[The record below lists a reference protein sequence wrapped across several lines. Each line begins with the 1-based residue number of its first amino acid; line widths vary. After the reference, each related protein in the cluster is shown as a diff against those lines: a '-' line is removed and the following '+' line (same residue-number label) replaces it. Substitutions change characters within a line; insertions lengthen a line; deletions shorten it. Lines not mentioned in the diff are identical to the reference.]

1 MKAFFFVFASI
12 LSALTMAK
20 HVPGHATP
28 RKYGKHPNYFTDDI
42 RVLMDGGGLGDDI
55 GNDDDGDAGGLG
67 GIGDLGGAGGLG
79 GPGGIGGLGGIGD
92 AGGLGGR
99 GKWAIHCVD
108 LAMSWWMTAPLRMIM
123 TRSSSLEGRW
133 LVVVLSLLDRALV
146 AGTTDFR
153 KECHGRWT
161 CGGA

>member
-28 RKYGKHPNYFTDDI
+28 RKYGKHPNYFTDDN
-42 RVLMDGGGLGDDI
+42 RVLMYGGGLGDDI

-67 GIGDLGGAGGLG
+67 GIGDIGGAGGVG

-99 GKWAIHCVD
+99 ALRGLSDELVD
-108 LAMSWWMTAPLRMIM
+108 DGTVANDNDEI
-123 TRSSSLEGRW
+123 
-133 LVVVLSLLDRALV
+133 VV
-146 AGTTDFR
+146 AGR
-153 KECHGRWT
+153 AVAR
-161 CGGA
+161 GGAVVARPGPRRWYY